1 MQNKIGFVGVGQCG
15 SNIAQLFEHLNYTC
29 VCINSSEKDFKPL
42 NTKYN
47 YCTPKTDGCNHDR
60 KKAITILQ
68 KYYKNILKEI
78 IDKLYDKELIYFIF
92 STGGGT
98 GSGFSPVLIELLN
111 QEFQEKFPSQDKT
124 ICAIPVLPSTE
135 EKSPQVQFNSYE
147 CYKSLSQIE
156 NLGTVFTLDNSKMN
170 KFTLN
175 KTFVSL
181 FHTMLSIPD
190 HTHTSGNIDTAE
202 LFKLLKQRG
211 NAIIT
216 SFPTSQNLVPDIIK
230 SWSNTTVFAPISKDK
245 NIIYLTLSLTK
256 ELTDQQYT
264 DLEKYIGTWT
274 DKYSNINPDQNITML
289 TGLTFPIERIKQ
301 IVDLC
306 KKDKDTILTN
316 KNNALTNKIDIE
328 FDLFSNQ
335 CSSLYG
341 SHLFEA
347 ANADNKV
354 VVPKD
359 FNTVFSKFL

>member
-111 QEFQEKFPSQDKT
+111 QELQEKFPSQDKT

-181 FHTMLSIPD
+181 FHTTLSIPD

-216 SFPTSQNLVPDIIK
+216 SFPTSQNLVPDCNLLSSIIVEGRKFGIDFYFTTHYLKQFKTLLDAIK
-230 SWSNTTVFAPISKDK
+230 SAGTSYMLLAGTEKENFALLKEELMPYDIEDGLELESFTSLNLINCKNKYVRFISK
-245 NIIYLTLSLTK
+245 L
-256 ELTDQQYT
+256 
-264 DLEKYIGTWT
+264 
-274 DKYSNINPDQNITML
+274 PP
-289 TGLTFPIERIKQ
+289 PIK
-301 IVDLC
+301 
-306 KKDKDTILTN
+306 
-316 KNNALTNKIDIE
+316 
-328 FDLFSNQ
+328 
-335 CSSLYG
+335 
-341 SHLFEA
+341 
-347 ANADNKV
+347 
-354 VVPKD
+354 
-359 FNTVFSKFL
+359 